1 MKILFVLENYYPHI
15 GGVEVVFKSLAQGLA
30 KHGHDVTVLTH
41 RLKNTKSFEIINKVK
56 VHRINCFHS
65 RYWFTFLAI
74 PKAISLGKKA
84 EIIHTTTYNGAFP
97 AFVAAK
103 LLGKP
108 SLITVHE
115 VIGKNWKSFQ
125 GLTFIGAKLHRFLE
139 KLVMMLRFN
148 KFISVSYS
156 TQKQVLKENIP
167 KEKCSVVYNGVDYDF
182 FNPKKYNGKGI
193 RNNLNLKN
201 NFICLFYGR
210 PGVSKGLE
218 YLIKAIPLINKKIK
232 NFRLLAII
240 SKDRAYIRRYNY
252 ILNLIKKMDIEKNI
266 ILKEPVPRNELPDYI
281 KAADC
286 VIVPSLTE
294 GFGFAAAESIAM
306 KKPVVASNTTSLPEI
321 ISGKYVLVKP
331 ASPEAIA
338 VGVEMVCNKK
348 YNVKP
353 IKRFIW
359 DDNIKGYIKIYKE
372 ILNND

>member
-1 MKILFVLENYYPHI
+1 
-15 GGVEVVFKSLAQGLA
+15 
-30 KHGHDVTVLTH
+30 
-41 RLKNTKSFEIINKVK
+41 
-56 VHRINCFHS
+56 
-65 RYWFTFLAI
+65 
-74 PKAISLGKKA
+74 
-84 EIIHTTTYNGAFP
+84 
-97 AFVAAK
+97 
-103 LLGKP
+103 
-108 SLITVHE
+108 
-115 VIGKNWKSFQ
+115 
-125 GLTFIGAKLHRFLE
+125 
-139 KLVMMLRFN
+139 MMLRFN

-156 TQKQVLKENIP
+156 TQKQVLKEGIP
-167 KEKCSVVYNGVDYDF
+167 EEKCSVVYNGVDYDF

-338 VGVEMVCNKK
+338 VGVEMVYNKK

-359 DDNIKGYIKIYKE
+359 DDNIKRYLKVYKE
-372 ILNND
+372 LLNKD